1 MITDATCAGTP
12 PWVVYIVEN
21 ERGMLYTGVT
31 TSLARRLGEHAGGR
45 RGARWFRFSG
55 PARLRY
61 VEAAADRAAAQ
72 SREAAIKRLSRAAK
86 LALIAGHE
94 GGI

>member
-1 MITDATCAGTP
+1 MVADSAPDPAS
-12 PWVVYIVEN
+12 PWFVYIVES

-31 TSLARRLGEHAGGR
+31 TCLERRLAEHAGNR

-61 VEAAADRAAAQ
+61 AERAADRAAAQ
-72 SREAAIKRLSRAAK
+72 RREAAIKRLSRAAK
-86 LALIAGHE
+86 LALILAAAGDS
-94 GGI
+94 

>member
-1 MITDATCAGTP
+1 MVTDATCAGTP

-61 VEAAADRAAAQ
+61 VEPAGDRASAQ
-72 SREAAIKRLSRAAK
+72 TREAAIKKLPRAGK
-86 LALIAGHE
+86 LALILAAE
-94 GGI
+94 RRQ